1 MRRRAAIALAVLLF
15 GASARADDAETEKL
29 ITRGVALREQGKDD
43 EALAVFKKALD
54 KSPSSARARAQV
66 ALAEQALGMWVAAD
80 ADLSLALAADDPW
93 IAKNRSALE
102 GALAVVRRHVGSLEV
117 RGPEGAEVFLDGV
130 RLGTL
135 PGAAPFRAEAGRR
148 SLEVRAKGFHS
159 TERTIEV
166 PANGVARET
175 VTLEPLSPSE
185 SSHEPSGKGS
195 APGVVVVTPDTGASQ
210 RLLGWIFVGTG
221 GALLVAGGAALLV
234 RQGYVNDYNDNCNG
248 IGATQTPDCQSKIDS
263 SHTWMTVSLV
273 GLIAGGAFAIGGAA
287 LVLTSPSS
295 EAPKVACAPALG
307 GASCRMTF

>member
-1 MRRRAAIALAVLLF
+1 VRRRAAIALAVLLF
-15 GASARADDAETEKL
+15 AGSARADDAETEKL

-54 KSPSSARARAQV
+54 KSPGSARARAQV

-80 ADLSLALAADDPW
+80 ADLALALAADDPW
-93 IAKNRSALE
+93 IAKNRAALD

-135 PGAAPFRAEAGRR
+135 PQTTPFRAEAGRR
-148 SLEVRAKGFHS
+148 ALEVRAKGFHS

-166 PANGVARET
+166 PPNGVARET
-175 VTLEPLSPSE
+175 VTLEPLSE
-185 SSHEPSGKGS
+185 SAQAPSGKGS

-248 IGATQTPDCQSKIDS
+248 VGATQTPDCQSKIDS

-295 EAPKVACAPALG
+295 DAPKVACAPALG